1 MADNIDRQDII
12 DQFNAQYANRIGY
25 TWYYGNVPSYAD
37 KSLFAYEP
45 SVSVDDISSTNP
57 ITKNTIVSNLKSMA
71 QRFTSIRNCR
81 RVLTSTTNGVV
92 TTTADETHVAVMNS
106 SYRQSMGGSVP
117 TPNPISYLD
126 LTDLYNNWVECSNNT
141 VKLTYNTYTQHSSHG
156 SRSRR

>member
-1 MADNIDRQDII
+1 MADTIDRQDII
-12 DQFNAQYANRIGY
+12 NQFNAQYANKISY
-25 TWYYGNVPSYAD
+25 TWHSGNVPSYAD
-37 KSLFAYEP
+37 GSLFATKP
-45 SVSVDDISSTNP
+45 SVSVNDISSTNP

-92 TTTADETHVAVMNS
+92 TTTADETRVAAMNS
-106 SYRQSMGGSVP
+106 NYRQIMGGSVP
-117 TPNPISYLD
+117 TPNPISSLN
-126 LTDLYNNWVECSNNT
+126 LTDLYNNWVACRNNT